1 VDVVLIRTEGRA
13 GRAEIEVDGHLL
25 TVVDGISAV
34 GAPAAP
40 GPVRDP
46 AFEAVVVEPDS
57 WERAIAANPERLKRL
72 EPLWGWRYRGYG
84 EIVAV
89 DPVRADLGPLVL
101 GLGLRADTSER
112 LGAFVEIAI
121 DRITLSRH
129 TPSRGR
135 FSRSI
140 GS

>member
-1 VDVVLIRTEGRA
+1 MDVVLIRTEGRA

-89 DPVRADLGPLVL
+89 DPVCADLGPLVL
-101 GLGLRADTSER
+101 GLGLRADKPER
-112 LGAFVEIAI
+112 LGAYVEIAI
-121 DRITLSRH
+121 DRITLSRRRV
-129 TPSRGR
+129 S
-135 FSRSI
+135 
-140 GS
+140 

>member
-46 AFEAVVVEPDS
+46 AFEAFVVEPDS

-101 GLGLRADTSER
+101 GLGLRADTPER

-121 DRITLSRH
+121 DRITLSRR

-135 FSRSI
+135 VS
-140 GS
+140 